1 MSRFKV
7 VFSSYLMI
15 GLMIFGF
22 AAQAGAQGTRNERN
36 VRDITRSLNSKV
48 DDFKFS
54 LDNEL
59 SRNSISRDEETEING
74 NLRDFESSIDKFEDK
89 FQRRRENADDVRD
102 ILSAA
107 KNVNDFLISKRFGA
121 AAAERDWASI
131 RTLLERLASNYQVAW
146 NWNDGNQTYP
156 NETTNSSNYPVTR
169 SNSSNSYGLTGTY
182 KLNMSRSEDA
192 RDIADRA
199 IKDGNVQNNPN
210 AQSDLENKLQSPEQV
225 IIEVRGSS
233 VTLAS
238 SNAPQITFT
247 ADGRDRT
254 EKLADGRT
262 LRLRS
267 TLRGQELT
275 VASLGGDTDYTVIFA
290 SIEGGKAMR
299 ITRRVT
305 TNYLRQTVFAES
317 IYEKTDSIAR
327 FENNPNYNDDGTYS
341 SNDSQDNR
349 NDSSNN
355 YPTAR
360 TGRTGDFI
368 VPNGTILTGILEK
381 DIDTKVSQNND
392 HFELVVQSPN
402 EYRGAI
408 IEGHISGVSR
418 SGKVSGNS
426 QITFNFKRIRMSN
439 GQTYDFAGFLQSATD
454 ENGKTVK
461 IDTEGT
467 AKGDSQTKETIK
479 RGGIGA
485 GVGAIIGAIAGGG
498 KGAAIGAI
506 IGGSAGAGSV
516 IVQGKDDLRLKAG
529 SSITVQASSPNR

>member
-1 MSRFKV
+1 
-7 VFSSYLMI
+7 MI

-22 AAQAGAQGTRNERN
+22 AAQADAQAIRNERN
-36 VRDITRSLNSKV
+36 VRDITRNLNSKI

-54 LDNEL
+54 IDNEL
-59 SRNSISRDEETEING
+59 SRNSISREEETDIIN
-74 NLRDFESSIDKFEDK
+74 NLRDFETSLDKFEDK

-102 ILSAA
+102 VLSAA
-107 KNVNDFLISKRFGA
+107 KMVNDFLISKRLA
-121 AAAERDWASI
+121 ATTERDWASI
-131 RTLLERLASNYQVAW
+131 RTLLERLASNYQVVW
-146 NWNDGNQTYP
+146 NWSDGNQTYP
-156 NETTNSSNYPVTR
+156 NDNTNSNNYPTTR
-169 SNSSNSYGLTGTY
+169 SNSSNSYSLTGTY
-182 KLNMSRSEDA
+182 KLNASRSEDA
-192 RDIADRA
+192 RDIAARA
-199 IKDGNVQNNPN
+199 IRDGSVQNNPN
-210 AQSDLENKLQSPEQV
+210 AQSDLEDKLQSPEQLT
-225 IIEVRGSS
+225 IEVRGSS

-275 VASLGGDTDYTVIFA
+275 IASLGGDTDYTVIFA

-299 ITRRVT
+299 VTRRVT
-305 TNYLRQTVFAES
+305 TDYLRQTVFSES
-317 IYEKTDSIAR
+317 IYEKIDSIAR
-327 FENNPNYNDDGTYS
+327 FENNPNYNDDGNYS

-349 NDSSNN
+349 NNSANN
-355 YPTAR
+355 YPTTR

-392 HFELVVQSPN
+392 RFALVVQSPN
-402 EYRGAI
+402 QYRGAI
-408 IEGHISGVSR
+408 IEGYISGVNR

-426 QITFNFKRIRMSN
+426 QVTFNFERIRLSN

-454 ENGKTVK
+454 ENGKAVK

-467 AKGDSQTKETIK
+467 AKGDSQTKETVK

-516 IVQGKDDLRLKAG
+516 IVQGKDDLQLKAG
-529 SSITVQASSPNR
+529 SSITVQASTPNR

>member
-22 AAQAGAQGTRNERN
+22 AAQADAQAIRNERN
-36 VRDITRSLNSKV
+36 VRDITRNLNSKI

-54 LDNEL
+54 IDNEL
-59 SRNSISRDEETEING
+59 SRNSISREEETDINN
-74 NLRDFESSIDKFEDK
+74 NLRDFETSLDKFEDK

-102 ILSAA
+102 VLSAA
-107 KNVNDFLISKRFGA
+107 KMVNDFLISKRLA
-121 AAAERDWASI
+121 ATTERDWASI
-131 RTLLERLASNYQVAW
+131 RTLLERLASNYQVVW
-146 NWNDGNQTYP
+146 NWSDGNQTYP
-156 NETTNSSNYPVTR
+156 NDNTNSNNYPTTR
-169 SNSSNSYGLTGTY
+169 SNSSNSYSLTGTY
-182 KLNMSRSEDA
+182 KLNASRSEDA
-192 RDIADRA
+192 RDIAARA
-199 IKDGNVQNNPN
+199 IRDGSVQNNPN
-210 AQSDLENKLQSPEQV
+210 AQSDLEDKLQSPEQLT
-225 IIEVRGSS
+225 IEVRGSS

-275 VASLGGDTDYTVIFA
+275 IASLGGDTDYTVIFA

-299 ITRRVT
+299 VTRRVT
-305 TNYLRQTVFAES
+305 TDYLRQTVFSES
-317 IYEKTDSIAR
+317 IYEKIDSIAR
-327 FENNPNYNDDGTYS
+327 FENNPNYNDDGNYS

-349 NDSSNN
+349 NNSANN
-355 YPTAR
+355 YPTTR

-381 DIDTKVSQNND
+381 DIATKVSQNND
-392 HFELVVQSPN
+392 RFALVVQSPN
-402 EYRGAI
+402 QYRGAI
-408 IEGHISGVSR
+408 IEGYISGVNR

-426 QITFNFKRIRMSN
+426 QVTFNFERIRLSN

-454 ENGKTVK
+454 ENGKAVK

-467 AKGDSQTKETIK
+467 AKGDSQTKETVK

-516 IVQGKDDLRLKAG
+516 IVQGKDDLQLKAG
-529 SSITVQASSPNR
+529 SSITVQASTPNR